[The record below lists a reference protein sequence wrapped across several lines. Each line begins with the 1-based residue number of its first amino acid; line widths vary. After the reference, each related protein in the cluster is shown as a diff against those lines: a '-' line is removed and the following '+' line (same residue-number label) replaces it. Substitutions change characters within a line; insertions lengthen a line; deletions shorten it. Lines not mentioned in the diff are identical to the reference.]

1 MNPDFFARNIPLA
14 NHLIKSEPG
23 KEDKRK
29 DKNRLPAL
37 LQQSKINEEDLTP
50 EERERRE
57 RERRLNSNQLR
68 FMFSRKT
75 LRSVKKRYSPIS
87 TESITP
93 KLLVTH
99 KLQYYMDHNIWA
111 I

>member
-68 FMFSRKT
+68 LIFSRNIPSFGSFT
-75 LRSVKKRYSPIS
+75 VNGARNIFYIRVMIGQIPFRLA
-87 TESITP
+87 ES
-93 KLLVTH
+93 
-99 KLQYYMDHNIWA
+99 A

>member
-37 LQQSKINEEDLTP
+37 LRQSKINEEDLTP

-68 FMFSRKT
+68 FTFSRKT
-75 LRSVKKRYSPIS
+75 LRSVQKWLGCTR
-87 TESITP
+87 
-93 KLLVTH
+93 
-99 KLQYYMDHNIWA
+99 QYGQ
-111 I
+111 

>member
-68 FMFSRKT
+68 FTFSRKT
-75 LRSVKKRYSPIS
+75 LRSVQKRLSKCLNYDFIYDFYEWGRKWPMS
-87 TESITP
+87 
-93 KLLVTH
+93 K
-99 KLQYYMDHNIWA
+99 W
-111 I
+111 